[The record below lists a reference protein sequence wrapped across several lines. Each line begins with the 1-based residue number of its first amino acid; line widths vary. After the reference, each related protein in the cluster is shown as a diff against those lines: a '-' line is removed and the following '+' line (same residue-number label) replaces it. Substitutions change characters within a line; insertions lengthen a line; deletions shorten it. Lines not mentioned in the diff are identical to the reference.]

1 MTVIEDIKDRLDV
14 VEVIGRKVE
23 LKRAGTNWRGLCPF
37 HSEQTASFFVFPS
50 SNRWK
55 CFGCGE
61 SGDVIDFITR
71 ESGQTI
77 KEALPDL
84 ARMAGVELKPLSVE
98 ETRAIARTREKETV
112 FAAACEFFHAQM
124 GTWDESEKR
133 FTGEPSAGLI
143 YARDRGWTDE
153 IIRAAGLGFFGEAWG
168 ALCEALSKRRVDL
181 QCPAA
186 VALVGY
192 RGDVTQWGKAQSV
205 EIEARF
211 VEHGK
216 IPAMPPMMLIYP
228 HVLRGRVIY
237 LAGRLLPGQGDRPK
251 SWNPRRELVGDR
263 LPFFNHLWGMRKV
276 SEQDITRTVVVE
288 GQGCAVTLA
297 QWGIPAVALAGTN

>member
-1 MTVIEDIKDRLDV
+1 MTAIEDIKDRLDI
-14 VEVIGRKVE
+14 VEVIGRRVE
-23 LKRAGTNWRGLCPF
+23 LKHAGTNLRGLCPF
-37 HSEQTASFFVFPS
+37 HSEQTPSFFVFPS

-71 ESGQTI
+71 DTGQTL

-84 ARMAGVELKPLSVE
+84 ARMAGVDLRPLSAE
-98 ETRAIARTREKETV
+98 ETRVIARTREKESV

-124 GTWDESEKR
+124 GQYNGDEKS
-133 FTGEPSAGLI
+133 FSDEPSAGLI
-143 YARDRGWTDE
+143 YARDRGWSDE
-153 IIRAAGLGFFGEAWG
+153 TIRAEGLGYFGEDWDGLRA
-168 ALCEALSKRRVDL
+168 ALTAHKVDL

-186 VALVGY
+186 VALIGY
-192 RGDVTQWGKAQSV
+192 RGDVAQWAKTQGV

-251 SWNPRRELVGDR
+251 SWNPRRELIGDR
-263 LPFFNHLWGMRKV
+263 LPFFNHLWGLRKIN
-276 SEQDITRTVVVE
+276 EQDVTRTVIVE
-288 GQGCAVTLA
+288 GQGCAVTLG
-297 QWGIPAVALAGTN
+297 QWGIPAVALAGAN

>member
-1 MTVIEDIKDRLDV
+1 MTILEDIKDRLDI
-14 VEVIGRKVE
+14 VEVIGRRVE
-23 LKRAGTNWRGLCPF
+23 LKPAGSNLRGVCPF
-37 HSEQTASFFVFPS
+37 HSEKTPSFFVFPS

-61 SGDVIDFITR
+61 SGDAIDFITR
-71 ESGQTI
+71 ESGQTL

-84 ARMAGVELKPLSVE
+84 ARLAGVDLRPLSAE
-98 ETRAIARTREKETV
+98 ETRAIARMREKETV
-112 FAAACEFFHAQM
+112 FATACEFFHAQM
-124 GTWDESEKR
+124 GKYNGDENHFE
-133 FTGEPSAGLI
+133 EPGAGLI

-153 IIRAAGLGFFGEAWG
+153 TIRAEGLGYFGEAWDG
-168 ALCEALSKRRVDL
+168 LRAALLARNVDL

-192 RGDVTQWGKAQSV
+192 RGDVATWAKAQGV
-205 EIEARF
+205 DADARF

-216 IPAMPPMMLIYP
+216 IPAMPPQMLIYP

-237 LAGRLLPGQGDRPK
+237 LAGRLLPGHGDRPK

-263 LPFFNHLWGMRKV
+263 QPFFNHLWGLRKFDG
-276 SEQDITRTVVVE
+276 QDITRTVIVE

-297 QWGIPAVALAGTN
+297 QWGVPAMALAGTN